1 MKIGI
6 GGILMDRKGFLL
18 KITSIFLICFCILV
32 FPIRSIYATELTNQP
47 SPTDTYDIVLTSVSF
62 DEQSYLQKRWED
74 GGYIGQQLNVEDYF
88 GKEAVGL
95 KGLNFELRKESATGE
110 LIQSG
115 VTSAEGRLVFTG
127 LPAGRY
133 VIILNEEAS
142 SLSGIKY
149 KLSVPVEVNLPV
161 FKEDGTWYT
170 TGEDALHVYLK
181 QVIQVDEE
189 KTKFHVKKVWK
200 GKQLENVTVN
210 LKKNGEIV
218 DSIELSNSNNWEYT
232 FENLDK
238 QSSNGETITYSA
250 EEVVPE
256 NYTATYVPSSDG
268 NGITITNTYVPT
280 KPPRSMIIKT
290 GTLEIFWIIGI
301 SVVMIGFGYR
311 LYRTDNKNDDSL

>member
-1 MKIGI
+1 
-6 GGILMDRKGFLL
+6 MDRKGFLL
-18 KITSIFLICFCILV
+18 KIASIFLICFCILV

-88 GKEAVGL
+88 GKEVVGL
-95 KGLNFELRKESATGE
+95 NGLNFELRKESVTGE

-127 LPAGRY
+127 IPAGRY

-170 TGEDALHVYLK
+170 TGEDALHVYPK